1 MKHKYLSTALAVML
15 GASALTVDA
24 GRIVIIHTNDTHSQI
39 DPNSDNLGGVA
50 RRKVLIDSIRCAEPN
65 VLLVDA
71 GDAVQGTV
79 YFNLFKGEV
88 EGKVMNELGY
98 DYAILGNH
106 EFDNGVEA
114 LADYLSNINAQF
126 ISTNYDVDGT
136 PLAQYITP
144 YSVVDIAG
152 KRIGLIGINVDPVGI
167 IDPERCEG
175 VNFLDVFKAANS
187 TAWHLKH
194 NDKVDYVVAL
204 THIGYSYENMVDDLD
219 LVEQGANIDVI
230 IGGHSHTRLQ
240 PGSNDGTRYDSERH
254 PVLITQTGSSGL
266 YLGVVTIDTDNSS
279 VSAELIP
286 VDKRLDADIDHDFA
300 EMLKPY
306 RHGVDSVKSIVI
318 GKSRIVSDRYG
329 DVLLNFVSDFVAD
342 RGRQLV
348 DDGKIDFAV
357 ANRGGIRNGIAKG
370 NVTQGTV
377 MEMFP
382 FANHVQVLE
391 ISGRDLL
398 DMLEVNVEKKRVG
411 FSEGLRVLV
420 NADETQLVAATLNGK
435 PIDPDHIYRIATI
448 DYLANGGDYMTPLKR
463 GKSVAISE
471 RLIWEDMVE
480 YIKSLKNKT
489 ITAPTTPRI
498 SIDKEIR
505 R

>member
-1 MKHKYLSTALAVML
+1 MKHKYLPAVLAIAFA
-15 GASALTVDA
+15 ASSLTVDA
-24 GRIVIIHTNDTHSQI
+24 ERIVIIHTNDTHSQI

-50 RRKVLIDSIRCAEPN
+50 RRKVLIDSIRQAEPN

-71 GDAVQGTV
+71 GDVVQGTV
-79 YFNLFKGEV
+79 YFNLYGGEV
-88 EGKVMNELGY
+88 EGKVMNALGY

-106 EFDNGVEA
+106 EFDNGMEA
-114 LADYLSNINAQF
+114 LGNYLKNIDAQF
-126 ISTNYDVDGT
+126 ISTNYDVAGT
-136 PLAQYITP
+136 PLEPYIVP
-144 YSVVDIAG
+144 YRIVDIAG

-167 IDPERCEG
+167 IDSERCEG
-175 VNFLDVFKAANS
+175 VGFLDLFKAANS

-204 THIGYSYENMVDDLD
+204 THIGYSYEDMADDLD

-240 PGSNDGTRYDSERH
+240 PGSNDGSRYDSERQ

-279 VSAELIP
+279 ISADLIP
-286 VDKRLDADIDHDFA
+286 VDKRLDARIDRDFVG
-300 EMLKPY
+300 MLEPY

-318 GKSRIVSDRYG
+318 GKSRIASDRYG
-329 DVLLNFVSDFVAD
+329 DVLLNFVSDFIAD
-342 RGRQLV
+342 RGRGLV
-348 DDGKIDFAV
+348 ADGKIDFAV
-357 ANRGGIRNGIAKG
+357 ANRGGIRNGISKG

-382 FANHVQVLE
+382 FANHVQVLD
-391 ISGRDLL
+391 ISGHDLL
-398 DMLEVNVEKKRVG
+398 DMLQINVEKKRVG
-411 FSEGLRVLV
+411 FSEELRVLV
-420 NADETQLVAATLNGK
+420 NADESQLVAATINGQ
-435 PIDPDHIYRIATI
+435 PIDPDRTYRIATI

-463 GKSVAISE
+463 GKSVAISGN
-471 RLIWEDMVE
+471 LIWEDMVD
-480 YIKSLKNKT
+480 YISSLKKKT
-489 ITAPTTPRI
+489 ITAQAASRI
-498 SIDKEIR
+498 SVDKETR